1 MAWGVPTPRKP
12 CTTPFSQ
19 RRALLSY
26 VTPWR
31 TTLTPGDSDPFA
43 PADIRFHED
52 KDVRDAYEEMKLA
65 YESGASPGAGTVL

>member
-1 MAWGVPTPRKP
+1 MLPLGEPR
-12 CTTPFSQ
+12 
-19 RRALLSY
+19 
-26 VTPWR
+26 
-31 TTLTPGDSDPFA
+31 LTPGDSDPFA